1 MRRLRYLTS
10 LVPCAMAFACSVPVG
25 HLLETDAGA
34 GLGGNTS
41 LGGASDTGVGGAST
55 KIDGSS
61 LGGDTSTAGAS
72 STSAGKVCAILTGNS
87 LVDYSNGSANPTNV
101 CQVCDTSSST
111 TTWTSAP
118 ANCACNGD
126 YESVQVSTGLCVANM
141 VPING
146 PTVAENYSIDAT
158 EVTKGQ
164 YDSWLSTKPALPTDA
179 SCSYVTSYAEHS
191 ASGVYTGTD
200 AAHHPV
206 VSVDWCDAYAYC
218 NAVGKRLCGAISGG
232 SNAHASYSDVTSSQW
247 FRACCSGN
255 DEAYPYGNTYQGS
268 YCNGYDYGKA
278 QTVAVGSATTCVTSA
293 TGFAGVYDLSG
304 NVWEWEDSCDT
315 SGCHIRGGSFTGT
328 IDNLSCAYSVSG
340 TRDYTNDGVG
350 FRCCSR

>member
-1 MRRLRYLTS
+1 MRRLRCLMS
-10 LVPCAMAFACSVPVG
+10 LVPIAIPFACSVPVG
-25 HLLETDAGA
+25 RLLAIDAGE
-34 GLGGNTS
+34 GIGGDTS
-41 LGGASDTGVGGAST
+41 LGGASDTSDGGTST
-55 KIDGSS
+55 KIDTSS
-61 LGGDTSTAGAS
+61 LGGNATAL
-72 STSAGKVCAILTGNS
+72 KVCAILAGNS
-87 LVDYSNGSANPTNV
+87 LVDYANGTANPTNV
-101 CQVCDTSSST
+101 CQVCDTSTST

-118 ANCACNGD
+118 TNCACNGN

-146 PTVAENYSIDAT
+146 PTASENYSIDVT

-164 YDSWLSTKPALPTDA
+164 YDSWVSTNPALPTDA

-191 ASGVYTGTD
+191 ASGAYSGTD

-232 SNAHASYSDVTSSQW
+232 ANAHASYSDVTSSQW

-255 DEAYPYGNTYQGS
+255 DDEYPYGNTFQGS
-268 YCNGYDYGKA
+268 YCNGNAYGKA
-278 QTVAVGSATTCVTSA
+278 QTVAVGTVTTCVTSA
-293 TGFAGVYDLSG
+293 PGFAGAYDLSG

-315 SGCHIRGGSFTGT
+315 SSPAAACHMRGGSFTGN
-328 IDNLSCAYSVSG
+328 ISNLYCGYNVSG
-340 TRDYTNDGVG
+340 SRGYTNNGVG